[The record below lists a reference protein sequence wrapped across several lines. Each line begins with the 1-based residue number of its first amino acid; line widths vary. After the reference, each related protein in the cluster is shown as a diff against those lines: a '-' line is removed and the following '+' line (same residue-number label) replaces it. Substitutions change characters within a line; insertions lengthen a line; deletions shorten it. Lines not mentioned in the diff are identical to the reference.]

1 MKPITNEWIDKA
13 EDDWIVAQQSYRA
26 RKRPVYD
33 ATVSTLNNALKNI
46 SKPGLKKP
54 ALLFLKLTNWRVC
67 CHWCCRF
74 SLVG

>member
-1 MKPITNEWIDKA
+1 MNGLIKLRTIGLSHNNHT
-13 EDDWIVAQQSYRA
+13 VRVS
-26 RKRPVYD
+26 VLF
-33 ATVSTLNNALKNI
+33 TMLFVSTLNNALKNI

-67 CHWCCRF
+67 CHWCCRL